1 MQELRSTEIL
11 DKEIQSDARK
21 KAENILK
28 KADSDC
34 ENILSS
40 VNENLDVAKKE
51 KEALYKNKIKAY
63 KNNQDAAIPL
73 EKQRFE
79 VQFIQDSI
87 TKEINE
93 YLVSLSED
101 ERMELIMKDLNN
113 KMSLLKDKKV
123 NSYVYGFD
131 LKDIS
136 AKLKKNL
143 GANLLKCEKTD
154 FGRMIVEDECKLE
167 INEGVILESED
178 KQFRFRL
185 TLSEIISE
193 IMKKYRMELTESLF
207 GGNI

>member
-63 KNNQDAAIPL
+63 KNDQDAAIPL

-178 KQFRFRL
+178 KQFRCRL

>member
-40 VNENLDVAKKE
+40 VNENLNVAKKE

-178 KQFRFRL
+178 KQFRCRL

-207 GGNI
+207 ERNI